1 MHANGRETQEVPTSP
16 FDQILLNESHPTRE
30 EVVPATAGT
39 ISMPVTAESSYR
51 RSKRLLRKEFE
62 KKSQAFTSGASTSS
76 GIPQRRPKATSMAL
90 RSSTILT
97 DGNDERHSENV
108 TATTSSGMD
117 SPITDR
123 PPGYKRLASKKS
135 RSNSKAGTRKGKRH
149 LAAARKAPESRKSKL
164 SGHTTLYSIRTV
176 ENHSPAPAPSANKV
190 PRIPPSEDATIHT
203 SLVEEDDI
211 TQDSDEVHQVS
222 QNERQRKPTS
232 TDSDSGG
239 DTDTSAPARKRAKL
253 SSSTQ
258 DHEYPLQK
266 QQLTKRSR
274 AQGKLENAVRCLQK
288 RHTTRRWQYAPSV
301 VVAKV
306 NLGQDSTYETKRKGE
321 SRSQICYPSD
331 GAVALEHSQPETIN
345 LIDEEVECTQNGTQ
359 ENYGPLEK
367 MAYETFLSDQETETV
382 VSDST
387 ASLSPIFLKKPSLPN
402 LYGFRK
408 RC

>member
-16 FDQILLNESHPTRE
+16 FDQILLNKSHPTRE

-51 RSKRLLRKEFE
+51 RSKRLLQKEFE

-76 GIPQRRPKATSMAL
+76 GIPQRRPKATSMVL
-90 RSSTILT
+90 QSSTILT

-108 TATTSSGMD
+108 TATTSSGTD
-117 SPITDR
+117 SPITGR
-123 PPGYKRLASKKS
+123 PPRYKRFASKKS

-164 SGHTTLYSIRTV
+164 SGHTTLYSITTV

-203 SLVEEDDI
+203 IHTSLAEEDDI
-211 TQDSDEVHQVS
+211 TQDSDEVNQVS
-222 QNERQRKPTS
+222 QYERQQKLTS

-274 AQGKLENAVRCLQK
+274 AQGKLENAVGWK
-288 RHTTRRWQYAPSV
+288 RHTTRRWKYAPSV

-306 NLGQDSTYETKRKGE
+306 NLGQETKRKGE
-321 SRSQICYPSD
+321 SRSQISYPSD
-331 GAVALEHSQPETIN
+331 GAVANLEHSQPETIN